1 MWSATYTADAIR
13 SLSRINPRIAKRI
26 RSKVLSLAR
35 DPNAPNNNLK
45 RLTGVEGYRLR
56 VGDWRVIYTLRHEA
70 LTVIVIRVGHR
81 SEVYE

>member
-1 MWSATYTADAIR
+1 MD
-13 SLSRINPRIAKRI
+13 PRIVKRI
-26 RSKVLSLAR
+26 RSKVLALAR

-45 RLTGVEGYRLR
+45 KLTGVEGYRLR
-56 VGDWRVIYTLRHEA
+56 VGDWRVIYTLRHQE

>member
-1 MWSATYTADAIR
+1 MDSQ
-13 SLSRINPRIAKRI
+13 IAKRI
-26 RSKVLSLAR
+26 RSKVLVLAR

-45 RLTGVEGYRLR
+45 RLTGVDGYRLR
-56 VGDWRVIYTLRHEA
+56 VGDWRVIYTLTHDA